1 MYFIVMS
8 TSTKVSVNFKIYQL
22 SYTRLEYYVVFFNRI
37 MLRRER
43 LNVRYAGALLR
54 TTVGSIYSFLEGSR

>member
-8 TSTKVSVNFKIYQL
+8 TSTMVSVNFKIYQL

-43 LNVRYAGALLR
+43 LNVRYAGALLG

>member
-8 TSTKVSVNFKIYQL
+8 TSTMVSVNFKIYQL
-22 SYTRLEYYVVFFNRI
+22 SYTGLEYYVVFNRI